1 MDPRDTLHV
10 SYQGGVGCGYRGKCQ
25 DFPEFTPGTWLSPV
39 RPSVGGRGYADV
51 VCSGLE
57 LDEDTASAL
66 TFL

>member
-10 SYQGGVGCGYRGKCQ
+10 SYQGGVGVATGANVKTFQNSLRG
-25 DFPEFTPGTWLSPV
+25 PGFLQYGHQ
-39 RPSVGGRGYADV
+39 VGGRGYADV